1 MDFTSLNNQHSD
13 LNNPVFSRIKAKR
26 IDLENPD
33 LASDGFNK
41 QDFANKVAASV
52 NHNAS
57 DLHLC
62 TGFHPVLRIDG
73 ELKPLLTGRRSLLVG

>member
-33 LASDGFNK
+33 
-41 QDFANKVAASV
+41 Q
-52 NHNAS
+52 
-57 DLHLC
+57 
-62 TGFHPVLRIDG
+62 I
-73 ELKPLLTGRRSLLVG
+73 GRAHV